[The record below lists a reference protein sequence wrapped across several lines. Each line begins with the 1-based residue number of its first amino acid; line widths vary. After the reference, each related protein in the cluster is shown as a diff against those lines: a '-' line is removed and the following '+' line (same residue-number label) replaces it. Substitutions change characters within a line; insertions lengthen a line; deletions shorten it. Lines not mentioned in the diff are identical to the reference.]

1 MTDKELEDA
10 FQDIYN
16 DVFADLCG
24 SSEID
29 LYQHCITVCQRLF
42 ALAEYDFFKEPQNIP
57 DDLLQEIATEYLEY
71 QNNHHLV
78 VSPIDLYREK
88 NTVSY
93 RANECISPITNK
105 WKTTVYNLAKQLWEE
120 KEGTLHL
127 KNLEKAK
134 SEKDKNQVKKL
145 REDREY
151 RITEIKDKLEHLT
164 KYLPVLFGVT
174 YNPEQTS
181 AYRYETLRLLRI
193 LYDCR
198 KEHGLDIGYLC
209 MESPFRFQHNLHNPY
224 KESIIQIR
232 ERIITPP
239 VPYQIDYN
247 LVIHLEVYVNAVKS
261 YLHSLSDKLITPI
274 IEGLPNTSWKAEAV
288 AREMCYRLILSR
300 LKYIS
305 HDDANI
311 ITTDPKFDL
320 DAFRAYAYVH
330 FLTLGTVDS
339 QINLEDIK
347 SSDNSELQKLEISEM
362 AYDIAQQY
370 TGQSVNLTEAD
381 IYTFCMVNRK
391 VFSQLFGKDSPCS
404 ANTFLQTM
412 KRNKKDYFLLA
423 RFNNH
428 IEGRHPPTVIEGK
441 RLFLLICL
449 YENAKRNSV
458 NIPISWGYS
467 KGNKM
472 KPIKIKNALDRL
484 YDWADN
490 NFPETADIEIFLIS
504 HWLAHR
510 IYAVITYRTYRIQVI
525 EQKMKKLLLQAWTK
539 EISPI
544 YYDHS
549 SEKAPLFE
557 LEDFTHRLITTD
569 EMDRIGWWIKKHHSI
584 GNCLKNL
591 VRNRKKLET

>member
-1 MTDKELEDA
+1 MTDKERGDA
-10 FQDIYN
+10 FQDIYD
-16 DVFADLCG
+16 DVCADLCG
-24 SSEID
+24 SSVID

-42 ALAEYDFFKEPQNIP
+42 ELAEYDFFKEPKNIP
-57 DDLLQEIATEYLEY
+57 DDLLQEIATEYWEY
-71 QNNHHLV
+71 QNNHHIV
-78 VSPIDLYREK
+78 VSPIDLFYQK
-88 NTVSY
+88 TSVSY
-93 RANECISPITNK
+93 KANECIGLLADK
-105 WKTTVYNLAKQLWEE
+105 WKLTVYDLARQLWEE
-120 KEGTLHL
+120 KNGLSYL
-127 KNLEKAK
+127 KNLDKAK
-134 SEKDKNQVKKL
+134 SEKDKNKTKKL
-145 REDREY
+145 KENREY
-151 RITEIKDKLEHLT
+151 IITDIKDKLEHLT
-164 KYLPVLFGVT
+164 KYLPILFGVT
-174 YNPEQTS
+174 YKPEQSS

-198 KEHGLDIGYLC
+198 EEHGVDIGYLC
-209 MESPFRFQHNLHNPY
+209 LESPFRFQHNFHSPY
-224 KESIIQIR
+224 KESIIHIR
-232 ERIITPP
+232 EQIITPP
-239 VPYQIDYN
+239 APYQIDYN

-261 YLHSLSDKLITPI
+261 YIHSISDKLIAPI
-274 IEGLPNTSWKAEAV
+274 IEGLPNTSWKAEAA

-305 HDDANI
+305 HDGESI
-311 ITTDPKFDL
+311 KTEPKFDL
-320 DAFRAYAYVH
+320 DAFRAYVYVH

-339 QINLEDIK
+339 QINYEEPK
-347 SSDNSELQKLEISEM
+347 TSDNSELQKLEISEM

-370 TGQSVNLTEAD
+370 TGQAVILTEAD
-381 IYTFCMVNRK
+381 IYTFCMENRE
-391 VFSQLFGKDSPCS
+391 VFSQLFWKDSPCS

-428 IEGRHPPTVIEGK
+428 IDDRQPPTVIEGK

-467 KGNKM
+467 KGNKI

-510 IYAVITYRTYRIQVI
+510 IYAVITYKTYRIQAI

-549 SEKAPLFE
+549 SENAPLFE